1 MSPRCWRELQAVL
14 FQTLSKQARTQQRS
28 SSRYGLIRN
37 EVETDE
43 EEEEEEDKEERED
56 QDMQGGGRE
65 KGGKE

>member
-1 MSPRCWRELQAVL
+1 ML

-43 EEEEEEDKEERED
+43 EEEEDKEERED